1 LERPASDLFGFYD
14 GQNAHLASQIGPV
27 WALLP
32 ETAQKPSL
40 GTRKAGEM
48 PEDAAIDVVGISK
61 SPASAPGDI
70 GTSGGCVPDTF
81 DFVVVGGGSGG
92 CAVAGRLSEDPRTSV
107 ALLEAG
113 GAGDN
118 WVVTTP
124 GALAL
129 MVPSKLNNWAF
140 DTLPQA
146 SLNGR
151 VGYQPRGKG
160 LGGSS
165 AINAMVYIRGHRS
178 DYDQWASLGNAGW
191 SFADVLP
198 YFKRSEDNADFG
210 GDYHGKGGPL
220 PVNKLRTDNPVQQT
234 FLQAAR
240 EAQFRIREDFNA
252 EDHEGL
258 GLYQVTQKNGERWSA
273 ARAYV
278 HPHLATRANLRV
290 ETTAQATRIL
300 FEGKRAVGVE
310 YRQGTETRQIRAR
323 REVIM
328 ASGAFQT
335 PQLLMLSGVGDH
347 AALAKHGI
355 ATTHHLPGVGQNLQ
369 DHPDFIFAYMS
380 DSPYFTGMSF
390 SGIVHQLR
398 AIMQYRRERRGPMTS
413 NFAECGGF
421 LKTRADLDVPDIQ
434 LHFGMAI
441 VDDHGRKRRWGR
453 GFSCHVCLLRPK
465 SRGSVALHSADPM
478 AAPLIDPN
486 FLGEVDDLE
495 SMVAGYKT
503 TRRLME
509 TPAMRALEKKDL
521 FTESVRTD
529 DDIRALLR
537 ARVDTVYHP
546 VGTCKMGVGDP
557 LAVVDPKL
565 RVYGL
570 EGLRIVDASVMP
582 TLIGGNT
589 NAPTIMIGEKAADM
603 IKAEMRV
610 N

>member
-1 LERPASDLFGFYD
+1 MRVTDS
-14 GQNAHLASQIGPV
+14 
-27 WALLP
+27 
-32 ETAQKPSL
+32 
-40 GTRKAGEM
+40 
-48 PEDAAIDVVGISK
+48 
-61 SPASAPGDI
+61 
-70 GTSGGCVPDTF
+70 F

-92 CAVAGRLSEDPRTSV
+92 CAVAGRLSEDPKTSV

-113 GAGDN
+113 GKDDN
-118 WVVTTP
+118 WMVTTP

-140 DTLPQA
+140 DTVPQA
-146 SLNGR
+146 GLNGR
-151 VGYQPRGKG
+151 IGYQPRGKG

-191 SFADVLP
+191 SYADVLP

-210 GDYHGKGGPL
+210 GEYHGKGGPL
-220 PVNKLRTDNPVQQT
+220 AVNKLRTDNPVQET

-258 GLYQVTQKNGERWSA
+258 GIYQVTQKNGERWSA

-278 HPHLATRANLRV
+278 HPYMATRANLRV
-290 ETTAQATRIL
+290 ETNAQASRIL

-310 YRQGTETRQIRAR
+310 YRQGKEIRQIRAR
-323 REVIM
+323 REVIVS
-328 ASGAFQT
+328 SGAFQT
-335 PQLLMLSGVGDH
+335 PQLLVLSGIGDS

-398 AIMQYRRERRGPMTS
+398 AIGQYRRERRGPMTS

-421 LKTRADLDVPDIQ
+421 LKTRPDLDVPDIQ
-434 LHFGMAI
+434 LHFGMAV

-465 SRGSVALHSADPM
+465 SRGSVSLHSADPM
-478 AAPLIDPN
+478 QAPAIDPN
-486 FLGEVDDLE
+486 FLGEPDDLE

-509 TPAMRALEKKDL
+509 TPALRALQKKDM
-521 FTESVRTD
+521 FTEGVKTD

-546 VGTCKMGVGDP
+546 VGTCKMGTGDP

-565 RVYGL
+565 KVHGL

-589 NAPTIMIGEKAADM
+589 NAPTIMVAEKAADM
-603 IKAEMRV
+603 IRGLAPAQVAGASELTAA
-610 N
+610 